1 MKNTGLKSN
10 VSLGEKKDLPSK
22 ASITVD
28 KVERLSKKIH
38 NPKEKT
44 VRVTIDIPESMYM
57 DMKIKVLQERTTV
70 RNYFLNLLAAETNSH
85 I

>member
-22 ASITVD
+22 ASITAD

-44 VRVTIDIPESMYM
+44 VRVTIDIPESMYLE
-57 DMKIKVLQERTTV
+57 MKMNVVKDRTTV
-70 RNYFLNLLAAETNSH
+70 RKYFLNLLASQSNMH

>member
-10 VSLGEKKDLPSK
+10 VSLGEKKELPIKTSQNP
-22 ASITVD
+22 D
-28 KVERLSKKIH
+28 KVNKLSKKIH
-38 NPKEKT
+38 NPKEET

-70 RNYFLNLLAAETNSH
+70 RKYFLNLLAADTKHH

>member
-1 MKNTGLKSN
+1 MKNTGLKSS
-10 VSLGEKKDLPSK
+10 VKLGEKKPLPIK
-22 ASITVD
+22 AAINTD
-28 KVERLSKKIH
+28 QVEKISKKIH

-70 RNYFLNLLAAETNSH
+70 RKYFLNLLAAETKHH

>member
-10 VSLGEKKDLPSK
+10 VSLGEKKALPSK
-22 ASITVD
+22 ASITPD
-28 KVERLSKKIH
+28 KVEKLSKKIH

-57 DMKIKVLQERTTV
+57 QMKMNVVQERTTV
-70 RNYFLNLLAAETNSH
+70 RNYFLNLLAGETNNH